1 MANQTSRQ
9 RIESALARIE
19 RKHSQKFDYN
29 KQGSGY
35 RLTDAAGSR
44 EISPRLPAQSFAL
57 WLEAFKEGLDI
68 GTAPVTTPNSFTGGY
83 SRHCGACGMLLQT
96 YCPPPAEAATQVTK

>member
-29 KQGSGY
+29 KQ
-35 RLTDAAGSR
+35 GSR